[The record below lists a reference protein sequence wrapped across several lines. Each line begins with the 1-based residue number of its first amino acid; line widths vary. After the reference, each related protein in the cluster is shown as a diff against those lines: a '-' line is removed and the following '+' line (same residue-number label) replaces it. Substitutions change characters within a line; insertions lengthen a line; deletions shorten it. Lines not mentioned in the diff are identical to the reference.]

1 VPYTTQLVLGARL
14 FVLPFVELRPEWRW
28 VDTERYRSSRIAA
41 QLHLF
46 Y

>member
-1 VPYTTQLVLGARL
+1 
-14 FVLPFVELRPEWRW
+14 VLPFVELRPEWRW